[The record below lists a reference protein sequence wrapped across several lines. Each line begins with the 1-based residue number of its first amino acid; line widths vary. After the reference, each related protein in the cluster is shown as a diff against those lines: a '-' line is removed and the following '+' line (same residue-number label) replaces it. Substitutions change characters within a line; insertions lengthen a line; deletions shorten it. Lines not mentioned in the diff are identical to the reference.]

1 MSNEGNIFHSGFFA
15 RIIRDALCTLPDA
28 NGERQPFA
36 LEQQV
41 QAVVEYAETGAPI
54 VAQSNTAIKP
64 STSTPD
70 TSAPQDSFLPD
81 AAQRASRAD
90 NATHTAAKPSSF
102 ADQQS
107 SVSDTSLVQPADKIA
122 AHFPR
127 SHFPRNHHAMA
138 QQQAVK
144 KLPLAISAR
153 AARSSR
159 DHPLAATVQRAE
171 PESAPAPVQRV
182 DATAPAAGAVAEAII
197 SHPEL
202 TSVAIAGAD
211 SNRLRLQDAPLVK
224 AEPAPMLAV
233 HIPGRLVPERA
244 LPPELRIG
252 SVTLRVLDAAPE
264 LAVPSRTSKP
274 VTASNAVDPI
284 ASAESRHFLRTL

>member
-81 AAQRASRAD
+81 AALRAYRAD

-107 SVSDTSLVQPADKIA
+107 SVSETSVAQSADKIA

-144 KLPLAISAR
+144 KIPLAISAR

-159 DHPLAATVQRAE
+159 DHPLAPTVQHA
-171 PESAPAPVQRV
+171 ESAPAPVQRV
-182 DATAPAAGAVAEAII
+182 DATAPAAGAVAEVII
-197 SHPEL
+197 SQPEL
-202 TSVAIAGAD
+202 TRVAITGAD
-211 SNRLRLQDAPLVK
+211 SNRLRLQDASLVK

-233 HIPGRLVPERA
+233 HMPGRLVPERA
-244 LPPELRIG
+244 LPPGLRIG

>member
-81 AAQRASRAD
+81 AALRAYRAD
-90 NATHTAAKPSSF
+90 NATHTEAKPSSF

-127 SHFPRNHHAMA
+127 NHHAMA

-144 KLPLAISAR
+144 KIPLAISAR

-159 DHPLAATVQRAE
+159 DHPLAPTVQRAE
-171 PESAPAPVQRV
+171 PAPAPAPVQRV

-224 AEPAPMLAV
+224 AEPAPVLAV
-233 HIPGRLVPERA
+233 HMPGRLVPERA
-244 LPPELRIG
+244 LPPGLRIG

-274 VTASNAVDPI
+274 VSASNAVDPI